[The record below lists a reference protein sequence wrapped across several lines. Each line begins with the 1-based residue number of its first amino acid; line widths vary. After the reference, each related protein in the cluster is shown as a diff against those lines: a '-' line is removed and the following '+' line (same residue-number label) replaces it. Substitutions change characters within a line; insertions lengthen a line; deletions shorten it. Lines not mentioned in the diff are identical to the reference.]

1 MVGAAAMAPWREFW
15 PLPLTGPSQPWA
27 LHSDTMD
34 RLPWERPLWACLV
47 IYRYNAIPIGK
58 AYNDIGILA

>member
-1 MVGAAAMAPWREFW
+1 MVGAAAMASCREFW
-15 PLPLTGPSQPWA
+15 PLPLTGLNQPGA
-27 LHSDTMD
+27 LRSEIMA

-47 IYRYNAIPIGK
+47 IYRYNTIPIGK